1 MSLTK
6 FKPPARRVSKLTT
19 PRPNLAELVRRLGDI
34 PIERIILDPP
44 PGQATLDDALE
55 LSEAADKQLCELIDG
70 TLVEKAMGFNESRL
84 AVGLM
89 FHLQTYLRK
98 NNIGF
103 LSGADG
109 MFRMG
114 KNGRMPDIA
123 FVSWRHFPNK
133 EADLKKY
140 PIMPFAPDLAV
151 EVVSQ
156 SNTAREIEQKQFDY
170 FNAGVKLMWVIDP
183 NTETATVHR
192 LNGTSEVLTKADV
205 LSGEDVLPGL
215 SIPVAE
221 AL

>member
-1 MSLTK
+1 MTLTK
-6 FKPPARRVSKLTT
+6 SKPPARRLSKLTT
-19 PRPNLAELVRRLGDI
+19 PRPNLAELVHRLGDI

-84 AVGLM
+84 AAGLM
-89 FHLQTYLRK
+89 FHLQLYLRK

-103 LSGADG
+103 VSGESG
-109 MFRMG
+109 MFKMG

-123 FVSWRHFPNK
+123 FISWRHFPNK
-133 EADLKKY
+133 QADLKKY

-151 EVVSQ
+151 EVLSQ
-156 SNTAREIEQKQFDY
+156 SNTAKEIEQKQVDY
-170 FNAGVKLMWVIDP
+170 FKAGVKLMWVIDP
-183 NTETATVHR
+183 KEETATVHR
-192 LNGTSEVLTKADV
+192 VDGSSEVLTKTDA
-205 LSGEDVLPGL
+205 LSGEEVLPGL
-215 SIPVAE
+215 SILVAE